1 MNIKQISFTTLVFL
15 FDSDCFL
22 LTKTL
27 FGFFTAVTWN
37 YTCPCLDNL
46 NLFKEETDNC
56 KICVFAKLCC
66 EKVCYAT
73 NHTFPTRERIK
84 RKRLKNL
91 KEVCKFSETLAFISA
106 YYRWYLVLFCRS
118 AHNWRKSR
126 VCNIGWFP

>member
-1 MNIKQISFTTLVFL
+1 MSRKQISFTTLVFL

-46 NLFKEETDNC
+46 NLFEEETDNC
-56 KICVFAKLCC
+56 KICEFAKLCC
-66 EKVCYAT
+66 EKCCYAT

-84 RKRLKNL
+84 RKRLK
-91 KEVCKFSETLAFISA
+91 KFKRSLQTFGNSCFHFSLLSMIPSF
-106 YYRWYLVLFCRS
+106 VLPNSVIFLDW
-118 AHNWRKSR
+118 N
-126 VCNIGWFP
+126 F